1 MSDHRKDIKY
11 LAEHLLHTG
20 VDGLARREL
29 QALMRISRK
38 LQTLRPEHAL
48 PDTGPT
54 FGERLADRVAEFG
67 GSWTFIMI
75 FAAILC
81 GWATVNSVLL
91 GTRAFDPYPY
101 IFLNLM
107 LSMLAAIQAPIIMM
121 SQNRQTARDRMTMI
135 RDFEVNL
142 KSEAAIDSLHKR
154 IDHLTW
160 ALLSDLN
167 LIKQGLRAAA
177 GQPVPP
183 GDAMPAGPGPAAKQA
198 PRRAPPPAKRG
209 VLAWP
214 RASTWYGARARG
226 FRPAGAAGAGSGSRR
241 GGKATDKP
249 A

>member
-1 MSDHRKDIKY
+1 MNDHSKDIKY
-11 LAEHLLHTG
+11 LAEHLLYTG
-20 VDGLARREL
+20 VDGLAGREL

-38 LQTLRPEHAL
+38 LQTVRPEHAL

-75 FAAILC
+75 FAAFLF
-81 GWATVNSVLL
+81 GWAIVNSALL
-91 GTRAFDPYPY
+91 GARAFDPYPY

-154 IDHLTW
+154 MDHLTW
-160 ALLSDLN
+160 EVLSDLD
-167 LIKQGLRAAA
+167 LIKQGQRELAR
-177 GQPVPP
+177 QPAPP
-183 GDAMPAGPGPAAKQA
+183 DATPDHPGPAA
-198 PRRAPPPAKRG
+198 
-209 VLAWP
+209 
-214 RASTWYGARARG
+214 S
-226 FRPAGAAGAGSGSRR
+226 
-241 GGKATDKP
+241 
-249 A
+249 